1 MEIAELMILGFISLL
16 LVFLQNYIAKICIPA
31 SAGDIMLP
39 CSKEA
44 IRKIKE
50 GRRLLWTEIM
60 DFSSNRRYL
69 AAADTTFTCPK
80 VSLQSIS
87 L

>member
-16 LVFLQNYIAKICIPA
+16 LVFFQNYIAKICIPE
-31 SAGDIMLP
+31 SAGNIMLP

-44 IRKIKE
+44 IKE
-50 GRRLLWTEIM
+50 SKKGRRLLGIEIM
-60 DFSSNRRYL
+60 DFGSSRRYL
-69 AAADTTFTCPK
+69 AGADTTFTCPD